1 MSISKMIL
9 ALSVAILTIS
19 AHAQSDDSV
28 YWPTYEQT
36 LSSMPWF
43 NDSYDN
49 NPYNQMMQ
57 GIQDQQMQQ
66 MQIEQMYQ
74 QQNERSNRNSELNA
88 CGIFWS
94 NNAQT
99 AGKLLQP
106 IK

>member
-1 MSISKMIL
+1 
-9 ALSVAILTIS
+9 
-19 AHAQSDDSV
+19 
-28 YWPTYEQT
+28 
-36 LSSMPWF
+36 
-43 NDSYDN
+43 
-49 NPYNQMMQ
+49 MMQ

-99 AGKLLQP
+99 ACYNQ
-106 IK
+106 